1 MAFKFPLGL
10 WAGNTKHRASGMIWY
25 IEQEENFCHVCCM
38 KFEPLMPKSNNS
50 YQHVDVTSRHPARHK
65 KPSQALRHCAF
76 ILYDTNI
83 IYSIILVLS
92 VVYHFSPL
100 EHFSLQIANVRSGKP
115 SYMNMLMKTTR
126 SGEQHDW
133 SIEPCFRHFA
143 LLHRLA
149 LVPIL
154 GYEVIHDGC
163 RTTCRAIS
171 SCEDIH
177 KQSAR
182 RTLVDWLH
190 LRNLDLFRIA
200 AVLYGPFWSIGRLN
214 IIQCPVHPFLL

>member
-1 MAFKFPLGL
+1 MASCKTSETKSSTTTLCICLYIIQISFKASFQFHLQYIM
-10 WAGNTKHRASGMIWY
+10 AIRALLTAI
-25 IEQEENFCHVCCM
+25 V
-38 KFEPLMPKSNNS
+38 
-50 YQHVDVTSRHPARHK
+50 
-65 KPSQALRHCAF
+65 
-76 ILYDTNI
+76 
-83 IYSIILVLS
+83 
-92 VVYHFSPL
+92 
-100 EHFSLQIANVRSGKP
+100 NVRSGKP

-126 SGEQHDW
+126 SGEQHNW
-133 SIEPCFRHFA
+133 SIEPCFRRFA

-154 GYEVIHDGC
+154 GYEAIHDGC

-200 AVLYGPFWSIGRLN
+200 AVLYGPFWWIARLN
-214 IIQCPVHPFLL
+214 RIQCQVHPFHL